1 MSGSN
6 EWIDYALSMAD
17 SANASGRDFTL
28 VANRLEGLSLVTE
41 VEERLHRIA
50 LRNSNMSDVEAAR
63 ATRGLFGELTR
74 WLLEFMI
81 AASYVRREQGLTEA
95 ELSFAVGRWFSR
107 LGEAL
112 SDSSRTS
119 ITYAILVKALLNDA
133 RPFMVA
139 CTTSEGVSMV
149 EAPLLIRVEHG
160 RYYVT
165 DETENYLYHFDS
177 IIDEFA
183 TGYSLIATRMGR
195 ELDSRSYGKSSR
207 TVNEMISRVGHVR
220 RQMNALV
227 EDTGHLDS
235 DEQWERYESIRRSVD
250 AIREHREAVQ
260 RYRQEVT
267 WIREGWSNYDVMDRM
282 RETRGE
288 RLSDLRSLEEGLR
301 VLAAVESW
309 MYDEYAGL
317 SDRCAEVT
325 RHYLHSNI
333 VTTLFSLDDLI
344 DEVVRT
350 DICDLEWLDAL
361 LLPVTS
367 PNPAIDFEMPPLVLI
382 DEMTRSTRSIEE
394 APSVDYES
402 LADDRDEEAIA
413 SEDQSVMELAQRF
426 ASWLRSG
433 GGSLADWIAH
443 QSSEDVFADMKTHDL
458 TRLVGSFLIGG
469 AVGRTTLLTSM
480 QASHETAPVSS
491 FADSSWINEVLPHG
505 REKTYIHVSVLDDT
519 VAYEGAKDGAAI
531 RGMLDN
537 VQFEVSHDA

>member
-177 IIDEFA
+177 TIDEFA

-195 ELDSRSYGKSSR
+195 ELDSRSYGKSS
-207 TVNEMISRVGHVR
+207 
-220 RQMNALV
+220 
-227 EDTGHLDS
+227 
-235 DEQWERYESIRRSVD
+235 
-250 AIREHREAVQ
+250 AI
-260 RYRQEVT
+260 
-267 WIREGWSNYDVMDRM
+267 I
-282 RETRGE
+282 
-288 RLSDLRSLEEGLR
+288 
-301 VLAAVESW
+301 
-309 MYDEYAGL
+309 
-317 SDRCAEVT
+317 
-325 RHYLHSNI
+325 
-333 VTTLFSLDDLI
+333 
-344 DEVVRT
+344 
-350 DICDLEWLDAL
+350 
-361 LLPVTS
+361 
-367 PNPAIDFEMPPLVLI
+367 
-382 DEMTRSTRSIEE
+382 
-394 APSVDYES
+394 
-402 LADDRDEEAIA
+402 
-413 SEDQSVMELAQRF
+413 
-426 ASWLRSG
+426 
-433 GGSLADWIAH
+433 
-443 QSSEDVFADMKTHDL
+443 
-458 TRLVGSFLIGG
+458 
-469 AVGRTTLLTSM
+469 
-480 QASHETAPVSS
+480 
-491 FADSSWINEVLPHG
+491 
-505 REKTYIHVSVLDDT
+505 
-519 VAYEGAKDGAAI
+519 
-531 RGMLDN
+531 
-537 VQFEVSHDA
+537 